1 MTFRPLGEKSYK
13 EKVEVEEMTAVGLS
27 IAMVVGVFCY
37 GLFMVMRASSI
48 DNARID
54 DIEQEKF
61 LREYCIKKQK

>member
-1 MTFRPLGEKSYK
+1 
-13 EKVEVEEMTAVGLS
+13 MTAVGLS